1 MTCAVR
7 FTRAA
12 SDDLDLLY
20 GFIVDRDNADVDVDA
35 DADVELATRALA
47 AITAGVATLESSPF
61 TCRKAHPSMPFLRE
75 LIIPFGASGYVAL
88 FEIDDN
94 RTVTILAVR
103 HQRESDYH

>member
-1 MTCAVR
+1 MTYAVR

-12 SDDLDLLY
+12 SDDLDRLY
-20 GFIVDRDNADVDVDA
+20 GFIVNRD
-35 DADVELATRALA
+35 DADVKIATRALA
-47 AITAGVATLESSPF
+47 AIAAGIATLESSPF

-75 LIIPFGASGYVAL
+75 LIIPFGMSGYVAL

-94 RTVTILAVR
+94 QTVTILAVR

>member
-1 MTCAVR
+1 MTYAVR

-12 SDDLDLLY
+12 SDDLDRLY
-20 GFIVDRDNADVDVDA
+20 GFIVDRD
-35 DADVELATRALA
+35 DADVEIATRALA
-47 AITAGVATLESSPF
+47 AIAAGIATLESSPF

-75 LIIPFGASGYVAL
+75 LITPFGVSGYVAL

>member
-1 MTCAVR
+1 MTYAVR

-12 SDDLDLLY
+12 SEDLDRLY
-20 GFIVDRDNADVDVDA
+20 GFIVDRD
-35 DADVELATRALA
+35 DADVELANRAFA
-47 AITAGVATLESSPF
+47 AITAGIATLESSPF
-61 TCRKAHPSMPFLRE
+61 TCRKAHTSMPFLRE

-94 RTVTILAVR
+94 QTVTILAVR

>member
-1 MTCAVR
+1 MTYAVR

-12 SDDLDLLY
+12 SDDLDRLY
-20 GFIVDRDNADVDVDA
+20 GFIVDRDDADVD
-35 DADVELATRALA
+35 LATRALA
-47 AITAGVATLESSPF
+47 AITAGIATLESSPF

-75 LIIPFGASGYVAL
+75 LIIPFGAAGYVAL

-103 HQRESDYH
+103 HQRENDYH

>member
-7 FTRAA
+7 FTRTA
-12 SDDLDLLY
+12 SDDLERLY
-20 GFIVDRDNADVDVDA
+20 GFIVDRDDA
-35 DADVELATRALA
+35 DIELAARALT
-47 AITAGVATLESSPF
+47 AITAGIATLESSPF

-75 LIIPFGASGYVAL
+75 LIIPFGTSGYVAL
-88 FEIDDN
+88 FEIDDD